1 MPSSLIRSSESYDG
15 HGNPILET
23 KNTGETITWQKYYD
37 KCRDLLRPAPRR
49 LQPVQYEDFCS
60 AMQDLSSARAVARC
74 GCRVSEL
81 KAFPRSIID
90 SHCEVFVFIEEGAD
104 WPAELMDVHV
114 HASAL
119 RKTSSAAPDEGG
131 EDSIL
136 PPAAK
141 TRIINNS
148 PP

>member
-1 MPSSLIRSSESYDG
+1 
-15 HGNPILET
+15 
-23 KNTGETITWQKYYD
+23 
-37 KCRDLLRPAPRR
+37 
-49 LQPVQYEDFCS
+49 
-60 AMQDLSSARAVARC
+60 MQDLSSARAVARC

-131 EDSIL
+131 EDFIL

-148 PP
+148 PPNRALGEGNAGKRGYMAGIMGLNNKARCPTRPLGPRDRDESRPRD

>member
-1 MPSSLIRSSESYDG
+1 
-15 HGNPILET
+15 
-23 KNTGETITWQKYYD
+23 
-37 KCRDLLRPAPRR
+37 
-49 LQPVQYEDFCS
+49 
-60 AMQDLSSARAVARC
+60 MQDLSSARAVACC
-74 GCRVSEL
+74 GRRVSEL

-104 WPAELMDVHV
+104 WQAELMDVN
-114 HASAL
+114 ASAL
-119 RKTSSAAPDEGG
+119 WKTSSAAPDEGG
-131 EDSIL
+131 EDFTL